1 MKEEIIKELLFG
13 LRNSNKTAQEMAE
26 YCGVSYPTMLKL
38 INKGEGKVNLLE
50 KARKFLELQE
60 DK

>member
-13 LRNSNKTAQEMAE
+13 LRNNNKTAQEMAK

-38 INKGEGKVNLLE
+38 INKGEGRVNLLE

-60 DK
+60 EK